1 MVTLVRTTKRP
12 VPPAF
17 DAFELAAQYH
27 RILHYPGLRNHVI
40 QQRTEQEIVLFINTL
55 CDMGCAPFDN
65 ASVDRYKDWVQLRT
79 SIKKTPFSWLLA
91 AWSIGSALLAFWII
105 PMAVIAI
112 ITGIW
117 AIALIQG
124 APFEWVT
131 APLQHY
137 PRPIPKTILDMA
149 VTIKKEY
156 DTDVYFMVDELR
168 QREHCLDP
176 FLIVNYRQQN
186 FYIAVWDEPTFKS

>member
-1 MVTLVRTTKRP
+1 MATLIRMVPQP

-17 DAFELAAQYH
+17 DKPELAEQYH
-27 RILHYPGLRNHVI
+27 SILHYPGLRHHVI
-40 QQRTEQEIVLFINTL
+40 QQRTEQEIVLFINAL

-65 ASVDRYKDWVQLRT
+65 ASVDKYKDWIQLRT
-79 SIKKTPFSWLLA
+79 SIKKTPLSWLLA
-91 AWSIGSALLAFWII
+91 AWSIGSALLAFWVI
-105 PMAVIAI
+105 PMAIIAI

-131 APLQHY
+131 TPLQHY
-137 PRPIPKTILDMA
+137 SRPIPKTILDIA
-149 VTIKKEY
+149 VTIKEKY
-156 DTDVYFMVDELR
+156 GTDVFFMVDELR
-168 QREHCLDP
+168 HRERCLDP
-176 FLIVNYRQQN
+176 FLIVHYRQQN